1 MVTGE
6 AISVTAENLTDL
18 AREIGTIGNWLQAIG
33 IIVIFWIIFQ
43 IVNWAIN
50 KRRLDKL
57 NKIQKKLHE
66 IENKIDKIIT
76 KKK

>member
-50 KRRLDKL
+50 KRRLEKL

-66 IENKIDKIIT
+66 IENKIDKII
-76 KKK
+76 KKKK